1 MKKTMSWVISIFMLL
16 ACVFPIAGIA
26 EKALV
31 YADDGFNGASFQGT
45 ETEYV
50 NYTTKTETDQFLLGA
65 VPKYSDISDHPNTCA
80 NTAGA
85 TAIGYYDRYYDNLI
99 PDFTAGRLIRDLYVY
114 YGHSDAVQDVIDDL
128 YVRMGTNTT
137 GDGTTASGFR
147 SGLQSYIAAHGQN
160 ITYPSVV
167 SGGAINLTTL
177 ANALD
182 NKKIAVLFVSGY
194 TLIPSG
200 NFNVSSTQD
209 KFSKSYYSGAHVLI
223 AYGYRTEKYYN
234 ASGNLFKEITLLYVA
249 TGFASD
255 PLVYIMLDSNTTLIE
270 GNILN
275 VY

>member
-1 MKKTMSWVISIFMLL
+1 MSWVISIFMLI

-26 EKALV
+26 QKALV

-50 NYTTKTETDQFLLGA
+50 NYATKTETISYIMGS
-65 VPKYSDISDHPNTCA
+65 VPKYSDTSTKANTCA

-85 TAIGYYDRYYDNLI
+85 TAIGFYDRYYDNLI
-99 PDFTAGRLIRDLYVY
+99 PDLTVGRYIRDLYIYNPQV
-114 YGHSDAVQDVIDDL
+114 AAIQDVIDDL

-147 SGLQSYIAAHGQN
+147 SGLQSYITAHGQN

-177 ANALD
+177 ANAID

-194 TLIPSG
+194 TLLPPS
-200 NFNVSSTQD
+200 NFNISETQD
-209 KFSKSYYSGAHVLI
+209 KLYKSYYSGAHVLI